1 MTQSEG
7 AALTV
12 AREQLGPLGYSDSQI
27 DLLRETIA
35 KGTTPDQFAL
45 FAAYVRRTGLD
56 PFARQIYAIVRR
68 GQNGPTMTIQTGIDG
83 YRALA
88 EETGKYG
95 GRSKPVYGPACNC
108 QLARNFP
115 HPSSAAI
122 SVKKLVSGVVVE
134 TEAEVDFDEYVE
146 LTRDGKPSN
155 LWATMPKLM
164 IAKCAEAQ
172 ALRAAFPKQLSGIY
186 TAEEMGQ
193 ANQTVIEAA
202 HVAVLP
208 ESAPP
213 VSGSEGSHDREEY
226 AQVVYGGWATDKGLA
241 QRQRD
246 ALRRNHKTD
255 DLSEIPFD
263 TLERLAAGWVRKLA
277 SEQGSPS

>member
-7 AALTV
+7 TALTV
-12 AREQLGPLGYSDSQI
+12 AREQLAPLGYSDSQI

-56 PFARQIYAIVRR
+56 PFARQIFAIVRR

-95 GRSKPVYGPACNC
+95 GRSRPIYGPACNC
-108 QLARNFP
+108 QLARDFP
-115 HPSSAAI
+115 HPSSAAV
-122 SVKKLVSGVVVE
+122 SVKKLLNGVVVE

-155 LWATMPKLM
+155 LWARMPKLM
-164 IAKCAEAQ
+164 ISKCAEAQ
-172 ALRAAFPKQLSGIY
+172 ALRAAFPKQLSGLY

-193 ANQTVIEAA
+193 ANQPIIETVPA
-202 HVAVLP
+202 HALP
-208 ESAPP
+208 EPT
-213 VSGSEGSHDREEY
+213 VSVTDPDDSEAREEY
-226 AQVVYGGWATDKGLA
+226 TQVVYAGWSTDKVLA
-241 QRQRD
+241 EKQRD
-246 ALRRNHKTD
+246 ALRHNHHTD
-255 DLSEIPFD
+255 DLTEIPFD
-263 TLERLAAGWVRKLA
+263 TLERLATGWRNKLA
-277 SEQGSPS
+277 SQQEVRA